1 MEDHVAIGHPTMTNG
16 VQSDGRNSP
25 TFGLRLRCPRCATD
39 LAVADCPHCALRL
52 SAQDGIVQA
61 LPPERLVHYARF
73 IADFERIRAAEGRGS
88 EGDAYYLQLPYKDL
102 SGKNTNQWRIRA
114 RTYDHLVRHVLRP
127 NVPLGAQIL
136 DLGAGNGWLSYRLA
150 RAGYAPV
157 AVDLLVND
165 HDGLGA
171 AAHYGGYLPVLFP
184 RFRAELTRL
193 PLQGA
198 QFDAVIFNASFH
210 YAEDPEAA
218 LREALRCTRLGG
230 LVMICDT
237 PWYSHEDSGR
247 QMVAE
252 RHNSFRR
259 RFGTTSNSIQSFEF
273 LTDERL
279 RILADRSSVT
289 WTANAPWYGVRW
301 TLRPFLAR
309 LCRRREPSRF
319 RVYVARKK
327 F

>member
-1 MEDHVAIGHPTMTNG
+1 MEDLITIGHPTMTAG
-16 VQSDGRNSP
+16 VQSDARNDP
-25 TFGLRLRCPRCATD
+25 ILGLRLRCPRCATD
-39 LAVADCPHCALRL
+39 LAVADCPHCAFRL
-52 SAQDGIVQA
+52 STQNGIVQA

-102 SGKNTNQWRIRA
+102 SGKNANQWHIRA
-114 RTYDHLVRHVLRP
+114 RTYHHLVHHVLRP
-127 NVPLGAQIL
+127 ILPPGAQIL
-136 DLGAGNGWLSYRLA
+136 DLGAGNGWMSFRLA

-165 HDGLGA
+165 RDGLGA
-171 AAHYGGYLPVLFP
+171 AAHYSGYLPVLFP

-218 LREALRCTRLGG
+218 LSEALRCTRPGG
-230 LVMICDT
+230 VVIICDT
-237 PWYSHEDSGR
+237 PWYSREDSGR

-252 RHNSFRR
+252 RHDSFLRR
-259 RFGTTSNSIQSFEF
+259 YGTTSDSIHSFEC
-273 LTDERL
+273 LTHERL
-279 RILADRSSVT
+279 RILAHRASIVRTETS
-289 WTANAPWYGVRW
+289 PWYGLRW
-301 TLRPFLAR
+301 ALRPFLAR
-309 LCRRREPSRF
+309 LCKRREPSRF
-319 RVYVARKK
+319 RVYVARKE